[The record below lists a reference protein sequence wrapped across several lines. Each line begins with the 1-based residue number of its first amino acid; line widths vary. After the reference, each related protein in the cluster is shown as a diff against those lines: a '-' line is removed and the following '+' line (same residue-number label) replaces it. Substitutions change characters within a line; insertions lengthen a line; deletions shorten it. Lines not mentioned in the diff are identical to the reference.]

1 MTTTYTGIPTLEERV
16 VAATLVI
23 LGRVEKVLDVTTDY
37 RQQEPQVRTTF
48 RVAVDSILKG
58 KTDAEAVEVKVAGG
72 KTEAVETPWS
82 VALKEGDQVL
92 LMLSPNYADHTPD
105 VYVPYFGSS
114 YPVTGEGEVELSEDV
129 SKELDQKRV
138 PLQRGRAKL
147 ADLRRLVDDVVQR
160 QAKEDDLLA
169 GQEPEEYRKLPYRE
183 IQEMPNASPGGPLA
197 SAPERGEEPGKKP
210 E

>member
-1 MTTTYTGIPTLEERV
+1 
-16 VAATLVI
+16 
-23 LGRVEKVLDVTTDY
+23 
-37 RQQEPQVRTTF
+37 
-48 RVAVDSILKG
+48 
-58 KTDAEAVEVKVAGG
+58 
-72 KTEAVETPWS
+72 
-82 VALKEGDQVL
+82 
-92 LMLSPNYADHTPD
+92 MLSPNYADHTPD

-138 PLQRGRAKL
+138 PIQRGRAKL